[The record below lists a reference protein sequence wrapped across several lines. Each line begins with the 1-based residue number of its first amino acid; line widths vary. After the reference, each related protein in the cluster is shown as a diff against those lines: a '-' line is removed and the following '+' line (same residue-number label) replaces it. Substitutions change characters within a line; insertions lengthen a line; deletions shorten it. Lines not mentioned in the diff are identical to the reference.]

1 MNTLE
6 NIVYTVADLD
16 AAKAIHVALLG
27 VEPHTDQPYYVGFN
41 VAGIEIGLTPAQG
54 GGGASIV
61 AHVRVPDLAAAL
73 DEVQKAGATLVS
85 EPRDVGGGT
94 RVAAVRDPG
103 GTTLGLIEHSEN
115 QA

>member
-16 AAKAIHVALLG
+16 AAKAIHIALLG
-27 VEPHTDQPYYVGFN
+27 VQPHTDQPSYVGFN
-41 VAGIEIGLTPAQG
+41 VGGIEIGLTPAQPDG
-54 GGGASIV
+54 DTSTV
-61 AHVRVPDLAAAL
+61 AHVDVPDLATAL

-94 RVAAVRDPG
+94 RVATVRDPG
-103 GTTLGLIEHSEN
+103 GTILGLIEHREGR
-115 QA
+115 A